1 MASCGSMT
9 LGAKKGPPAVGGPS
23 LGRKRPMKGMVYIQG
38 RAEECLSD
46 FAADC
51 SYLLDLHD

>member
-1 MASCGSMT
+1 
-9 LGAKKGPPAVGGPS
+9 
-23 LGRKRPMKGMVYIQG
+23 MKGMVYIQG

>member
-1 MASCGSMT
+1 
-9 LGAKKGPPAVGGPS
+9 
-23 LGRKRPMKGMVYIQG
+23 MKGMVHIHG
-38 RAEECLSD
+38 RAEKCLSD